1 MMLFVL
7 FALVFL
13 SGLASLTTYFF
24 IKSPKFR
31 KTILLTG
38 LFASLILTVALAVYP
53 DLPRRCYRKLKSTVN
68 WTENRH
74 EKSNKNTQAAVCNCR
89 VQSGQLPKDPYAK
102 HRSEA
107 KQLSGDQFIPNAQVR
122 TELMKEGDLVRIPH
136 IMGLKI
142 RPLTHSS
149 KDLHK
154 NALPRLQ
161 ELISRFTATC
171 EARGIKEGELILS
184 SVTRTEDQQKLVRK
198 KFKNAATPGKSA
210 HSFGAAVDIL
220 GVSSKGSCSKT
231 KKALYDVLKN
241 MRSEGKILLC
251 PESQCIH
258 VTFRK

>member
-1 MMLFVL
+1 MLFALFVL
-7 FALVFL
+7 VFFT
-13 SGLASLTTYFF
+13 GLASLTTYFF

-31 KTILLTG
+31 KTILLAG
-38 LFASLILTVALAVYP
+38 LFATLMLSVVLAVYP

-68 WTENRH
+68 WTENRQ
-74 EKSNKNTQAAVCNCR
+74 KQSNKNTQAEACNCR
-89 VQSGQLPKDPYAK
+89 VQSGRLPKDLYAK

-107 KQLSGDQFIPNAQVR
+107 KQLSGDQFIPNAKMR
-122 TELMKEGDLVRIPH
+122 AELLKEGDLVRIPH

-161 ELISRFTATC
+161 ELVSRFTATC

-184 SVTRTEDQQKLVRK
+184 SVTRTEDQQKEIRK
-198 KFKNAATPGKSA
+198 QFKNAATPGQSA